1 MTDMDQHEP
10 SDADL
15 VAEALAGDREAFGRL
30 YDRHAKKVR
39 AVVVAV
45 SADWPAVEDMTQ
57 ECFLRGYRKLD
68 TLREPQQFGRWI
80 VGVARQ
86 VARERKRTLR
96 RDRHRWVADSL
107 AESEPTA
114 DGATRVQDTEQLQL
128 LMRSVAELP
137 QRERLAIHAFFFEEQ
152 NARRAAE
159 LLEMSRSGFYALLN
173 RALARLAGLMQTRQA
188 DEEAKR

>member
-1 MTDMDQHEP
+1 MDLHEP

-39 AVVVAV
+39 AVVVAL
-45 SADWPAVEDMTQ
+45 SGDWPAMEDMTQ

-68 TLREPQQFGRWI
+68 TLRDSQRFGGWI
-80 VGVARQ
+80 VGIARQ

-96 RDRHRWVADSL
+96 RDRHRWVADSS
-107 AESEPTA
+107 ADNESTA
-114 DGATRVQDTEQLQL
+114 DSAARVQDTEQLQL
-128 LMRSVAELP
+128 LMRRVAALP
-137 QRERLAIHAFFFEEQ
+137 ERERLAIHAFFFEEQ
-152 NARRAAE
+152 NVRRAAE

-173 RALARLAGLMQTRQA
+173 RALARLGGLMQMRPA

>member
-1 MTDMDQHEP
+1 MHHHEP

-30 YDRHAKKVR
+30 YDRHARKVR
-39 AVVVAV
+39 AVVIAV
-45 SADWPAVEDMTQ
+45 SADWAAAEDMTQ

-68 TLREPQQFGRWI
+68 TLREPQQFGGWI

-173 RALARLAGLMQTRQA
+173 RALARLGGLMQTRQP
-188 DEEAKR
+188 DEEVKR